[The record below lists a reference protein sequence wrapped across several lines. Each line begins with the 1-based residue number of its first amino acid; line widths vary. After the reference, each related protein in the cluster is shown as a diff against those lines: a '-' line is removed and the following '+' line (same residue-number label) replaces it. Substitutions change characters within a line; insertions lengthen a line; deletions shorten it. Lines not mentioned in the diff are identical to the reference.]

1 MKTISSGVIHYIFL
15 APDVQM
21 LLVETK
27 NYKVRASI
35 IIYKKTKLSGLEWE
49 YKCSDFEL
57 AMDI

>member
-35 IIYKKTKLSGLEWE
+35 IIYKKTKLSGLE
-49 YKCSDFEL
+49 
-57 AMDI
+57 